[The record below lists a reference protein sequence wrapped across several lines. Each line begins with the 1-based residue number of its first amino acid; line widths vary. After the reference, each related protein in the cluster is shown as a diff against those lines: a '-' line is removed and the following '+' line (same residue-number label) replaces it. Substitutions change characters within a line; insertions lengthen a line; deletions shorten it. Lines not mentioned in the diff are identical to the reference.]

1 MIQMTRIN
9 NIILKIFNENR
20 KYDGLDLQWITHK
33 PKNNQDLER
42 MWKNRFLIAPN
53 KKFYRSR

>member
-1 MIQMTRIN
+1 MTRIN